1 MRKKTGMIAVIAL
14 IVSVVVMPRLLTAG
28 QGEHQHAQQEQRHQQ
43 GKNPL
48 LEEMALLDNAF
59 REIVSAVSLGEG
71 ERVHNALETLHGT
84 MEKTHAGVHS
94 GAVRIPKNAD
104 RTAEFVNMD
113 TEFHGDLEAL
123 AQSAQTGNQKDML
136 SLTKKLLDG
145 CVNCHQTFR
154 KP

>member
-1 MRKKTGMIAVIAL
+1 MRMYTGMVAVIAL
-14 IVSVVVMPRLLTAG
+14 FASGLITPHRLDAG
-28 QGEHQHAQQEQRHQQ
+28 GKEQLHTQQEQQHQH
-43 GKNPL
+43 GGNPL

-59 REIVSAVSLGEG
+59 REVVSAVSLGEG
-71 ERVHNALETLHGT
+71 ERVHKALETLHGT

-94 GAVRIPKNAD
+94 GAVRIPVNAD
-104 RTAEFVNMD
+104 RTAEFDRRD

-123 AQSAQTGNQKDML
+123 AQAAQAGNQKVML